1 MVAANLAAPLVAGHL
16 FIRPNERRKMT
27 DPRSDELKAL
37 VFKNRGALL
46 SIPAVL
52 LALFGKPGAF
62 GITLGLPLA
71 FAGELLRCWAVGY
84 SGVTTRENHV
94 TAPELVTA
102 GPYAYVRNPLYV
114 GNFITAAGF
123 AVAFTGGNTFSSRAA
138 LIAASLGTMAAVYA
152 TIIPHE
158 EEFLRRQFGEPYERY
173 CETVPQ
179 IVPAVEPKSD
189 WRGQWKADV
198 IAKAETNTFI
208 TFGAML
214 AVLALKALKG

>member
-1 MVAANLAAPLVAGHL
+1 
-16 FIRPNERRKMT
+16 MT

-52 LALFGKPGAF
+52 LALFGKPSAF
-62 GITLGLPLA
+62 SVTLGLPLA
-71 FAGELLRCWAVGY
+71 FGGELVRCWAVGY
-84 SGVTTRENHV
+84 SGVTTREDRV

-123 AVAFTGGNTFSSRAA
+123 AIAFTGANSFASRAA

-152 TIIPHE
+152 TIVPHE
-158 EEFLRRQFGEPYERY
+158 EQYLRSQFGEPYERY
-173 CETVPQ
+173 CRDVPP
-179 IVPAVEPKSD
+179 IFPS
-189 WRGQWKADV
+189 RGLRQSQDDKGDQRGEWKPEV